1 MNLFVS
7 INRIVKLR
15 HIFSSQVYLT
25 LTHLVVVMAYAS
37 GGELFQYV
45 QNSGYLSEDF
55 FFFFRQLMT
64 AVEAMHNSGL
74 VSARNAVV
82 FKVFTTD
89 TSAVV
94 GYSI

>member
-1 MNLFVS
+1 M
-7 INRIVKLR
+7 KLR

-25 LTHLVVVMAYAS
+25 PTHLVVVMAYAS

-45 QNSGYLSEDF
+45 QNSGYLSEDLSL
-55 FFFFRQLMT
+55 FFFRQLMT

-82 FKVFTTD
+82 FKTFTTD